1 MLIHGLKESRQIV
14 QEHKCLLRPQF
25 LQSSGWKQHCISGK
39 LCCFTKYCSLGYKPM
54 SNSSDKGIISNAVT
68 EKGTKITQQLEPVKD
83 KLIHKPKYSLII
95 HQDTVSCW
103 QCCPFTCLTT
113 QRDLKPRLPS
123 AKLFLESFKRANMQR
138 PCSTRLPFQL
148 VLTLQPRAF
157 FFVHAKWDMA
167 SLSRVP
173 SQIPFTFLQI
183 CHWNL

>member
-1 MLIHGLKESRQIV
+1 
-14 QEHKCLLRPQF
+14 
-25 LQSSGWKQHCISGK
+25 
-39 LCCFTKYCSLGYKPM
+39 M

-68 EKGTKITQQLEPVKD
+68 EKETKITQQLEPVKD
-83 KLIHKPKYSLII
+83 KLIRKPKYSLII

-157 FFVHAKWDMA
+157 FFCSCQMGHGFAFKGTLTDSFHFPA
-167 SLSRVP
+167 DLPLEFITSTSSLFSP
-173 SQIPFTFLQI
+173 SSTLV
-183 CHWNL
+183 